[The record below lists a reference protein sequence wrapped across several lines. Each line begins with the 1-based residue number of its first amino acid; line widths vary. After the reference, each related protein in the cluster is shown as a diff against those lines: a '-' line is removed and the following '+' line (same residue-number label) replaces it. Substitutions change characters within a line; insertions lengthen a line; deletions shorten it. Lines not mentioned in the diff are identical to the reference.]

1 MKDELLI
8 WTKYINENDHVND
21 LVAFAFYERIIFS
34 RICTRKDVK
43 LKDKAMYF
51 LKKMVYPFSGSNRV
65 SALAEELF
73 AGGSSAGLGSSRS
86 GKADCTDDSSARS
99 SVFNPESRQKKSS
112 IGKKIKT
119 PAKKVDVVALIKG
132 IKMTPAKKAA
142 IMKKTPKKSRE
153 MTYVDQSN
161 ILQTKRRRKKIW

>member
-1 MKDELLI
+1 M
-8 WTKYINENDHVND
+8 VN
-21 LVAFAFYERIIFS
+21 L
-34 RICTRKDVK
+34 
-43 LKDKAMYF
+43 
-51 LKKMVYPFSGSNRV
+51 FSGSNRV

-119 PAKKVDVVALIKG
+119 PAKKVDVVSLIKG

>member
-1 MKDELLI
+1 M
-8 WTKYINENDHVND
+8 
-21 LVAFAFYERIIFS
+21 
-34 RICTRKDVK
+34 
-43 LKDKAMYF
+43 
-51 LKKMVYPFSGSNRV
+51 

-119 PAKKVDVVALIKG
+119 PAKKVDVVSLIKG
-132 IKMTPAKKAA
+132 IKMTPAKKIA
-142 IMKKTPKKSRE
+142 IKKTPQKTPTKTPKKAPKKSRE

-161 ILQTKRRRKKIW
+161 ILQTKRRRNRI

>member
-1 MKDELLI
+1 
-8 WTKYINENDHVND
+8 
-21 LVAFAFYERIIFS
+21 
-34 RICTRKDVK
+34 
-43 LKDKAMYF
+43 MYF
-51 LKKMVYPFSGSNRV
+51 LKKMVNLFSGSNRV

-142 IMKKTPKKSRE
+142 IRKTPKKSRE

-161 ILQTKRRRKKIW
+161 ILQTKRRRNRIW

>member
-1 MKDELLI
+1 M
-8 WTKYINENDHVND
+8 VN
-21 LVAFAFYERIIFS
+21 L
-34 RICTRKDVK
+34 
-43 LKDKAMYF
+43 
-51 LKKMVYPFSGSNRV
+51 FSGSNRV

-99 SVFNPESRQKKSS
+99 SVFNPESSRQKKSS

-119 PAKKVDVVALIKG
+119 PAKKVDVVSLIKG

-142 IMKKTPKKSRE
+142 IKKTPKKSRE

-161 ILQTKRRRKKIW
+161 ILQTKRRRNRI

>member
-1 MKDELLI
+1 M
-8 WTKYINENDHVND
+8 
-21 LVAFAFYERIIFS
+21 
-34 RICTRKDVK
+34 
-43 LKDKAMYF
+43 
-51 LKKMVYPFSGSNRV
+51 

-73 AGGSSAGLGSSRS
+73 AGGGSSAGLGSSRS

-161 ILQTKRRRKKIW
+161 ILQTKRRRSNM

>member
-1 MKDELLI
+1 M
-8 WTKYINENDHVND
+8 VN
-21 LVAFAFYERIIFS
+21 L
-34 RICTRKDVK
+34 
-43 LKDKAMYF
+43 
-51 LKKMVYPFSGSNRV
+51 FSGSNRV

-73 AGGSSAGLGSSRS
+73 AGGGSSAGLGSSRS

-119 PAKKVDVVALIKG
+119 PAKKVDVVSLIKG
-132 IKMTPAKKAA
+132 IKMTPSKTAA
-142 IMKKTPKKSRE
+142 IKKTPKKTPKKSRE

-161 ILQTKRRRKKIW
+161 ILQTKRRRNRIW